1 MPPELLEHFK
11 SKLAKENGNKEES
24 DSSKRAEALSKAKA
38 KIEEKMQ
45 THVLKKKQ
53 LVKRAFKQPE
63 KYTDGELIYMKLWNS
78 ERKRLKKLR
87 KKQKKEEQI

>member
-1 MPPELLEHFK
+1 
-11 SKLAKENGNKEES
+11 
-24 DSSKRAEALSKAKA
+24 
-38 KIEEKMQ
+38 MQ

-87 KKQKKEEQI
+87 KKQKSQEQI